1 MAVSY
6 KRLWKLLVDKEM
18 SKSDLRKK
26 AEIAPNTMTK
36 LRRDEEVSL
45 TILSKICKTLNADFG
60 DIVEYI
66 PDAEIWDLYDEN
78 RELIGRDHVRLT
90 RSGILEKKE
99 IIDSIV
105 EIESQAD
112 ATLQTLS
119 ALKDEIATLLEENQ
133 TLRMEN
139 EHLRERLDDQMINSE
154 EIEESGGL
162 TKSRLNLEN
171 IYEDGFHV
179 CNMFYGQRRV
189 EDEPCAFCLEVIYG
203 ER

>member
-1 MAVSY
+1 M
-6 KRLWKLLVDKEM
+6 K
-18 SKSDLRKK
+18 
-26 AEIAPNTMTK
+26 
-36 LRRDEEVSL
+36 
-45 TILSKICKTLNADFG
+45 
-60 DIVEYI
+60 
-66 PDAEIWDLYDEN
+66 
-78 RELIGRDHVRLT
+78 
-90 RSGILEKKE
+90 KKE

-119 ALKDEIATLLEENQ
+119 ALKDEIANLLEENQ

>member
-1 MAVSY
+1 MNCV
-6 KRLWKLLVDKEM
+6 
-18 SKSDLRKK
+18 
-26 AEIAPNTMTK
+26 
-36 LRRDEEVSL
+36 
-45 TILSKICKTLNADFG
+45 IC
-60 DIVEYI
+60 I
-66 PDAEIWDLYDEN
+66 
-78 RELIGRDHVRLT
+78 LIGV
-90 RSGILEKKE
+90 GFLEKKE
-99 IIDSIV
+99 IIDTIV

-119 ALKDEIATLLEENQ
+119 TLKDEIANLLEENQ

-139 EHLRERLDDQMINSE
+139 KHLRERLEDQVVQVQENQE
-154 EIEESGGL
+154 NAGL

-171 IYEDGFHV
+171 IYEEGFHV

>member
-1 MAVSY
+1 M
-6 KRLWKLLVDKEM
+6 K
-18 SKSDLRKK
+18 
-26 AEIAPNTMTK
+26 
-36 LRRDEEVSL
+36 
-45 TILSKICKTLNADFG
+45 
-60 DIVEYI
+60 
-66 PDAEIWDLYDEN
+66 
-78 RELIGRDHVRLT
+78 
-90 RSGILEKKE
+90 KKE

-119 ALKDEIATLLEENQ
+119 ALKDEIANLLEENQ

-139 EHLRERLDDQMINSE
+139 EHLRERLEDHMVNSQE
-154 EIEESGGL
+154 VEESGGL
-162 TKSRLNLEN
+162 TKSRLNLES

>member
-1 MAVSY
+1 
-6 KRLWKLLVDKEM
+6 
-18 SKSDLRKK
+18 
-26 AEIAPNTMTK
+26 TK
-36 LRRDEEVSL
+36 MNCV
-45 TILSKICKTLNADFG
+45 IC
-60 DIVEYI
+60 I
-66 PDAEIWDLYDEN
+66 
-78 RELIGRDHVRLT
+78 LIGV
-90 RSGILEKKE
+90 GFLEKKE
-99 IIDSIV
+99 IIDTIV

-119 ALKDEIATLLEENQ
+119 TLKDEIANLLEENQ

-139 EHLRERLDDQMINSE
+139 KHLRERLEDQAASAQE
-154 EIEESGGL
+154 SQESGGL
-162 TKSRLNLEN
+162 TKSRLNLES

>member
-1 MAVSY
+1 M
-6 KRLWKLLVDKEM
+6 
-18 SKSDLRKK
+18 
-26 AEIAPNTMTK
+26 
-36 LRRDEEVSL
+36 
-45 TILSKICKTLNADFG
+45 
-60 DIVEYI
+60 
-66 PDAEIWDLYDEN
+66 
-78 RELIGRDHVRLT
+78 
-90 RSGILEKKE
+90 EKKE
-99 IIDSIV
+99 IIDTIV

-119 ALKDEIATLLEENQ
+119 TLKDEIANLLEENQ

-139 EHLRERLDDQMINSE
+139 KHLRERLE
-154 EIEESGGL
+154 EEMKEAKESEESGGL

>member
-1 MAVSY
+1 M
-6 KRLWKLLVDKEM
+6 K
-18 SKSDLRKK
+18 
-26 AEIAPNTMTK
+26 
-36 LRRDEEVSL
+36 
-45 TILSKICKTLNADFG
+45 
-60 DIVEYI
+60 
-66 PDAEIWDLYDEN
+66 
-78 RELIGRDHVRLT
+78 
-90 RSGILEKKE
+90 KKE

-105 EIESQAD
+105 EIESKTD

-119 ALKDEIATLLEENQ
+119 ALKDEIANLLEENQ

-139 EHLRERLDDQMINSE
+139 EHLRERLEDQMTNSK

-179 CNMFYGQRRV
+179 YNMFYGQRRV